1 MKQSVTDEIKVVL
14 KQNKL
19 SSVEVSEARKYIEAS
34 KVYNNLVA
42 SGFAKPRGNNLLS
55 RDKALTTSVR
65 FNK

>member
-1 MKQSVTDEIKVVL
+1 MKLSVTDEIKVVL

-34 KVYNNLVA
+34 NIYNKLIA
-42 SGFAKPRGNNLLS
+42 SGHTKPRGNNLLS

>member
-19 SSVEVSEARKYIEAS
+19 SSVQVSEARKYIEAS
-34 KVYNNLVA
+34 NIYNNLVA
-42 SGFAKPRGNNLLS
+42 SGYTKPRGHNLLS
-55 RDKALTTSVR
+55 RDKALTTSIR